1 MRMEDVYQLVSNP
14 TTMKKAFDYVQ
25 DGRVITIHAEN
36 ESDGVR
42 YTARVRGRYDLYQT
56 WYKET
61 DTQIM
66 GGCTCP
72 AFERT
77 RTACKHIA
85 ALMIENMDAR
95 PGRDSRNTKREG
107 GKNRRAKTKLSST
120 G

>member
-1 MRMEDVYQLVSNP
+1 MRMEDVYQLVGNP

-61 DTQIM
+61 GYADR
-66 GGCTCP
+66 GGLHLP
-72 AFERT
+72 RV
-77 RTACKHIA
+77 
-85 ALMIENMDAR
+85 
-95 PGRDSRNTKREG
+95 
-107 GKNRRAKTKLSST
+107 
-120 G
+120 